1 MKNGIA
7 TPRPASSWAS
17 PTVTTIRIRRGAFE
31 KRRMITNSTNDP
43 SATDAISATGSA
55 IQNDHNSSE
64 MSETQ
69 RLAGTAPRSAC
80 AKLITL
86 FDL

>member
-1 MKNGIA
+1 MKNGMA
-7 TPRPASSWAS
+7 TPSPASSCAR
-17 PTVTTIRIRRGAFE
+17 PTVTTMRIRRGALE

-55 IQNDHNSSE
+55 IQNDHSSSE
-64 MSETQ
+64 INDTQ

-80 AKLITL
+80 AKLMTL